1 MARRRSLEL
10 QMYDYIRTVIVER
23 HMFFVR
29 EAKNR
34 LLNQFDDIEGEADR
48 YREEAWQAAMRAPYY
63 GDDPDMDSIAE
74 AVTDNAVSHYMLLDD
89 MRKQVRLSTTAAMFH
104 QWDKELREYLGNE
117 LYHDLDRDWIKKHIW
132 NGKTVDLFDLF
143 EQFGWSVKAQ
153 PFYPLIDAC
162 NLIVNVY
169 KHGKGAALN
178 RLHNDYPQYLSKLGF
193 KSWTGTLFL
202 DHKWLEVTDADFD
215 TIAGAFETFW
225 REMPE
230 RLVYHFPEEP
240 VSA

>member
-34 LLNQFDDIEGEADR
+34 LLNQFNDIEGEADR
-48 YREEAWQAAMRAPYY
+48 HQEEAWQAAMRAPYY
-63 GDDPDMDSIAE
+63 GDDPDMGGIAE
-74 AVTDNAVSHYMLLDD
+74 AVTDDAVAHYLLLDD

-104 QWDKELREYLGNE
+104 QWDKELRQYLENE
-117 LYHDLDRDWIKKHIW
+117 LHHYIDSGWIKKHIW
-132 NGKTVDLFDLF
+132 NGKTVDLLDLF

-153 PFYPLIDAC
+153 PIYPLIDAC

-169 KHGKGAALN
+169 KHGKGAALT
-178 RLHNDYPQYLSKLGF
+178 RLHNEYPQYLSKLGF

-215 TIAGAFETFW
+215 SIAGAFEAFW

-230 RLVYHFPEEP
+230 RLVYHFPEDP
-240 VSA
+240 APA